1 MNSLYHYCQGFSHKA
16 TDKPCQDCAYAENSP
31 ELSMAIVSDG
41 HGGARYFRSDK
52 GSTFAVEIAK
62 ESIHEFV
69 NEMKENPVFQGR
81 SFTAYG
87 VELPEAS
94 QKDKAL
100 QSLKWLV
107 SSIISKWNA
116 RIVEDATARPLTEWE
131 NQHVEEKYRIEFEEN
146 VKNPEGSFEKTYGCT
161 LMVYV
166 QTPDYWFAFHI
177 GDGKAVFFNVRE
189 DKFEPSQLIPW
200 DEKCFLNKTTS
211 ICDSDAVNEFR
222 YCFCGDGTFPD
233 AVFLG
238 SDGMDDTYGDG
249 DKLTDFYIKFYKEIA
264 RTGKDTALKTLEKVL
279 PKISAIG
286 SKDDMS
292 IACVYNEA
300 NLTKDYFL
308 MSAWQMEKLQVQEYN
323 LIAKSDELKVKIEGY
338 GDEDKLNSSERIN
351 LNYARK
357 DLERTEASLKRIES
371 QKHGLKISDG
381 MFRKQIE
388 RKES

>member
-52 GSTFAVEIAK
+52 GSAFAVEITK

-81 SFTAYG
+81 PFTAYG

-116 RIVEDATARPLTEWE
+116 RIVDDATTRSLTEWE

-264 RTGKDTALKTLEKVL
+264 RTGKDAALKTLEKVL

-300 NLTKDYFL
+300 NLIKDYFL
-308 MSAWQMEKLQVQEYN
+308 MSAWQMQKLDEQATN
-323 LIAKSDELKVKIEGY
+323 FIAKAQELKAKIESCV
-338 GDEDKLNSSERIN
+338 DEDKLSAGERIN

-357 DLERTEASLKRIES
+357 DLERADANMERIKK
-371 QKHGLKISDG
+371 QIHGLRTSDG
-381 MFRKQIE
+381 IFRKQIE
-388 RKES
+388 RKDS